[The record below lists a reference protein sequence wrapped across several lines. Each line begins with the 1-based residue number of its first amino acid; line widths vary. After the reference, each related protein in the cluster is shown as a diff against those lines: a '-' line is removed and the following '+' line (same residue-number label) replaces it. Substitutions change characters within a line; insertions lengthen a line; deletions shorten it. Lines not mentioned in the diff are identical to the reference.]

1 VEEAVATLQKA
12 VERAPNWFWPHA
24 HLAVT
29 YSMMGMDTEAR
40 AEAAEVLRINPR
52 FSIEW
57 VAKNTAYDQARMV
70 KVFDAMRKAGLPD
83 KPPPAQP

>member
-1 VEEAVATLQKA
+1 
-12 VERAPNWFWPHA
+12 
-24 HLAVT
+24 LAVT
-29 YSMMGMDTEAR
+29 YSIMGMDQEAR

-57 VAKNTAYDQARMV
+57 VAKTTVYDQARMI

-83 KPPPAQP
+83 KPPSPQP